1 MAVTRRPSKLFLFV
15 LILVAAAALL
25 LPTAAFAGWTWD
37 GVDGW
42 TWDGSTGVPADT
54 TPPPDAPAG

>member
-1 MAVTRRPSKLFLFV
+1 MTRRPSKLFLFF

-37 GVDGW
+37 GADAGGW
-42 TWDGSTGVPADT
+42 TWDGNSGVPADT
-54 TPPPDAPAG
+54 TPPPDAPTG